1 VLTVYGG
8 VSIANQESVLRAGVD
23 VVIGTTGR
31 TVDLLNRGIL
41 SLSSLSCI
49 VLDEADVMLDMGFQ
63 EDIEKVIV

>member
-1 VLTVYGG
+1 LTVYGG

-63 EDIEKVIV
+63 EDIEKVMV

>member
-1 VLTVYGG
+1 
-8 VSIANQESVLRAGVD
+8 

-63 EDIEKVIV
+63 EDIEKVMA

>member
-1 VLTVYGG
+1 M
-8 VSIANQESVLRAGVD
+8 SILNQESVLRAGVD

-63 EDIEKVIV
+63 EDIEKVNYLSDI

>member
-1 VLTVYGG
+1 MTVYGG

-63 EDIEKVIV
+63 EDIEKVMV

>member
-1 VLTVYGG
+1 MLTVYGG